1 MSTYKDIK
9 RGYAEWKR
17 DYDGCK
23 DVATWKAG
31 YQGKAYEYTQR
42 KEKSGERIMTERAVV
57 AFQAFAL
64 SPIPARNYS
73 NLWLLSIVS
82 TETSMSKRAT
92 RMTYVFLVRTVRSI
106 PFGVGPLVTSAI
118 KPASFAHAFALRIFI
133 NLARRLAGAGMLVLV
148 AKLGYNGSKVRSN
161 SRLRLR
167 SRREDWRL
175 LHLILSIHDGQ

>member
-73 NLWLLSIVS
+73 NLW
-82 TETSMSKRAT
+82 
-92 RMTYVFLVRTVRSI
+92 VFLVRTVRSI